1 MLKLPK
7 GLKKKKKGKK
17 SKKDQEL
24 FTEEE
29 LEQYRRE
36 HQNQSALNSAA
47 PSDSEDQP
55 SGGGGGGGVG
65 GSGGGGGTSSGSG
78 VAPTDKP
85 DTDEEWSKFAALTSG
100 IDSVLKKTQGDLD
113 RIKSTSFFQKV
124 PTRVEQ
130 EAKEREE
137 RERREQEER
146 ERAAEEARAREEQ
159 RAAEEL
165 INAVV
170 ELSESEPNS
179 EAEAEQDIF
188 DTGYIDA
195 IASGELP
202 IAYVPESPELESYE
216 GEADPFDTSYAERV
230 IKGPEVSKRGK
241 KLVSIG
247 SAVEVLTGRVESVA
261 GGSTKGNRPRRGIQN
276 LLLASFDE
284 SEQQQQGRSE
294 GEPSVGGEGRQ
305 SEQHSVAAEPQCFS
319 LLDDFT
325 DLPADVPIDLSVSL
339 HLTLQKQQQ
348 EEVASA
354 PEGNGAAPELDL
366 DEFDEL
372 KKRTPV
378 LAGGDDFELL
388 IGDAGSKAAA
398 SSDLPVVDL
407 DEFEPAAVDDPFDTG
422 FVERILPATAV
433 EDDEFDPRAEE
444 PPLPEDDFDFD
455 PRAAERECKR
465 PSTPDLFSVDQPHGS
480 LPVRP
485 DPPAKDLL
493 SGSSTDL
500 AGIAHAPLECTA
512 GGSGAAPAATVD
524 PFDTSDVEFIVAPG
538 RTELKFLEQELLTDG
553 RPAGLSHSLSDPD
566 FDPRANSAEEQ
577 HTAEEEHRTEED
589 FQSLAQRK
597 SSLSLHIA
605 NGAALTG
612 AGGGANRSKSV
623 VFAVPTPDLLKLDGE
638 QSLAKKPL
646 TPYYNREPSLPDADV
661 DPFDTSFVPSV
672 APTQLELSLLERE
685 LNGASLNRSLSDP
698 EFDPR
703 ASPPAA
709 AAAATSGAD
718 LLGVSEG
725 ELHLQKVLTPAR
737 GSAAAVEADPFDT
750 SIAVNLQP
758 GRAELKLLE
767 DELIPP
773 VAAEC
778 AGAVPDILSDG
789 APEASSVFV
798 KVLTPQASSGSLD
811 LAGGAE
817 QEEIDPFDTSF
828 VPSLGPGR
836 AEIKLLESELID
848 QH

>member
-55 SGGGGGGGVG
+55 G
-65 GSGGGGGTSSGSG
+65 GSEK
-78 VAPTDKP
+78 PEKPDKP
-85 DTDEEWSKFAALTSG
+85 ETDEEWSKFAALTSG
-100 IDSVLKKTQGDLD
+100 VDSVLKKTQGDLD

-146 ERAAEEARAREEQ
+146 ERAAEAAKVEEEQ

-179 EAEAEQDIF
+179 EAEEDIF

-202 IAYVPESPELESYE
+202 IAYVPESPVLESFE
-216 GEADPFDTSYAERV
+216 GEDPFDTSYAEKV

-247 SAVEVLTGRVESVA
+247 SAVEVLTGRVESV
-261 GGSTKGNRPRRGIQN
+261 GTGSTKGNRQRRGIQN
-276 LLLASFDE
+276 LLLESFDE
-284 SEQQQQGRSE
+284 GDQRQQGRGD
-294 GEPSVGGEGRQ
+294 GEPAVP
-305 SEQHSVAAEPQCFS
+305 EQDEQAVVEEPQAFS
-319 LLDDFT
+319 LLDDSA
-325 DLPADVPIDLSVSL
+325 DLPTDVPIDLSVSL
-339 HLTLQKQQQ
+339 HLSLQKQHQ
-348 EEVASA
+348 EEEDNRKAQAPAGEAESA
-354 PEGNGAAPELDL
+354 VVQELDL
-366 DEFDEL
+366 DEFDDL
-372 KKRTPV
+372 KNRTPA
-378 LAGGDDFELL
+378 LAGDDFELL
-388 IGDAGSKAAA
+388 TGEAEGSRAKSPSAGG
-398 SSDLPVVDL
+398 LLVVNL
-407 DEFEPAAVDDPFDTG
+407 DEFEDAPVDDPFDTG

-433 EDDEFDPRAEE
+433 EDDEFDPRAGDASD
-444 PPLPEDDFDFD
+444 DDFDFD
-455 PRAAERECKR
+455 PRAAERVER
-465 PSTPDLFSVDQPHGS
+465 AITPDLFSADQPGS
-480 LPVRP
+480 LQVTSGTGTLT
-485 DPPAKDLL
+485 KDLL
-493 SGSSTDL
+493 SGSSSDL

-512 GGSGAAPAATVD
+512 GVSELVTSGD

-538 RTELKFLEQELLTDG
+538 KTELKFLEEELLTDQ
-553 RPAGLSHSLSDPD
+553 AGLSHSLSDPD
-566 FDPRANSAEEQ
+566 FDPRADGDDQATSHEDQ
-577 HTAEEEHRTEED
+577 RTEED

-605 NGAALTG
+605 NGGAL
-612 AGGGANRSKSV
+612 GGNANRSKSV

-638 QSLAKKPL
+638 QSLTKKPL
-646 TPYYNREPSLPDADV
+646 TPYYNREPSLPDVEA

-672 APTQLELSLLERE
+672 APTQLELNLLEQE
-685 LNGASLNRSLSDP
+685 LNNASLHHSLSDP

-703 ASPPAA
+703 ASSPALEVH
-709 AAAATSGAD
+709 SVRSD
-718 LLGVSEG
+718 LLGVSG
-725 ELHLQKVLTPAR
+725 EEEHLQKVLTPAR
-737 GSAAAVEADPFDT
+737 GGEPIEADPFDT

-773 VAAEC
+773 PVRDAN
-778 AGAVPDILSDG
+778 AVSDILSDV
-789 APEASSVFV
+789 AQEPSSVFV
-798 KVLTPQASSGSLD
+798 KVLTPQASCGSLD
-811 LAGGAE
+811 IGAGVGGE
-817 QEEIDPFDTSF
+817 PEEIDPFDTSF

-836 AEIKLLESELID
+836 TEIKLLESELID
-848 QH
+848 Q

>member
-55 SGGGGGGGVG
+55 G
-65 GSGGGGGTSSGSG
+65 GSEKSEN
-78 VAPTDKP
+78 
-85 DTDEEWSKFAALTSG
+85 DEEWSKFAALTSG

-113 RIKSTSFFQKV
+113 RIKSTSFFQKL
-124 PTRVEQ
+124 PTKVEQ

-146 ERAAEEARAREEQ
+146 ERAAEAEKAKEEQ

-179 EAEAEQDIF
+179 EAEEDIF

-202 IAYVPESPELESYE
+202 IAYVPESPVLESFE
-216 GEADPFDTSYAERV
+216 GEDPFDTSYAEKV

-241 KLVSIG
+241 KIVNIG
-247 SAVEVLTGRVESVA
+247 SAVEVLTGRVESV
-261 GGSTKGNRPRRGIQN
+261 GTGSTKVNRQRRGIQN

-284 SEQQQQGRSE
+284 SEQQGRHE
-294 GEPSVGGEGRQ
+294 GEPRFGAEGKS
-305 SEQHSVAAEPQCFS
+305 SEQPAAVEEPATFS
-319 LLDDFT
+319 LLDDSA
-325 DLPADVPIDLSVSL
+325 DLPADVSIDLSVSL
-339 HLTLQKQQQ
+339 HLTLQKQRQEQQQ
-348 EEVASA
+348 EQSEARQEAADGSA
-354 PEGNGAAPELDL
+354 AQALDL
-366 DEFDEL
+366 DEFDDL

-388 IGDAGSKAAA
+388 IGEAAGSKDRAKAA
-398 SSDLPVVDL
+398 SNTNLPVLDL
-407 DEFEPAAVDDPFDTG
+407 DEFEDAPVDDPFDTG

-444 PPLPEDDFDFD
+444 PEVPEDDFDFD
-455 PRAAERECKR
+455 PRAAERDEKR
-465 PSTPDLFSVDQPHGS
+465 PSTPDLFSVDQHSSLQVSVAGS
-480 LPVRP
+480 GTLT
-485 DPPAKDLL
+485 KDLL
-493 SGSSTDL
+493 SGSSSDL
-500 AGIAHAPLECTA
+500 AGISHAPLECTA
-512 GGSGAAPAATVD
+512 GGIPAASASSKAD

-538 RTELKFLEQELLTDG
+538 KTELKFLEEELLTDRG
-553 RPAGLSHSLSDPD
+553 SGLSHSLSDPD
-566 FDPRANSAEEQ
+566 FDPRGETEEEAGTAQEEQ
-577 HTAEEEHRTEED
+577 RTEED

-597 SSLSLHIA
+597 SSLSLHIG
-605 NGAALTG
+605 NGGTV
-612 AGGGANRSKSV
+612 GGSANRSKSV

-638 QSLAKKPL
+638 QSITKKPL
-646 TPYYNREPSLPDADV
+646 TPYYNREPSLPDVEA

-672 APTQLELSLLERE
+672 APTQLELSLLEQE
-685 LNGASLNRSLSDP
+685 LNSASLHHSLSDP

-703 ASPPAA
+703 ADSFPAA
-709 AAAATSGAD
+709 AAAPAARSD
-718 LLGVSEG
+718 LLGVSE
-725 ELHLQKVLTPAR
+725 EEHLQKVLTPAR
-737 GSAAAVEADPFDT
+737 GGVEVEADPFDT

-773 VAAEC
+773 VAKDSS
-778 AGAVPDILSDG
+778 VVSDILSDG
-789 APEASSVFV
+789 APEPSSVFV
-798 KVLTPQASSGSLD
+798 KVLTPQASNSSLD
-811 LAGGAE
+811 LGIGGAE
-817 QEEIDPFDTSF
+817 PEDIDPFDTSF

-848 QH
+848 Q

>member
-55 SGGGGGGGVG
+55 G
-65 GSGGGGGTSSGSG
+65 GSEKSEN
-78 VAPTDKP
+78 
-85 DTDEEWSKFAALTSG
+85 DEEWSKFAALTSG

-124 PTRVEQ
+124 PTKVEQ
-130 EAKEREE
+130 EAREREE

-146 ERAAEEARAREEQ
+146 ERAAEAEKAKEEQ

-179 EAEAEQDIF
+179 EAEEDIF

-202 IAYVPESPELESYE
+202 IAYVPESPVLESFE
-216 GEADPFDTSYAERV
+216 GEDPFDTSYAEKV

-241 KLVSIG
+241 KIVNIG
-247 SAVEVLTGRVESVA
+247 SAVEVLTGRVESV
-261 GGSTKGNRPRRGIQN
+261 GTGSTKGNRQRRGIQN

-284 SEQQQQGRSE
+284 SEQQQQGRNE
-294 GEPSVGGEGRQ
+294 GEPRFGAEGKS
-305 SEQHSVAAEPQCFS
+305 SEQSVVAEEPATFS
-319 LLDDFT
+319 LLDDSA

-348 EEVASA
+348 EQQQEEGETHQDASDA
-354 PEGNGAAPELDL
+354 GAAPVLDL
-366 DEFDEL
+366 DEFDDL

-388 IGDAGSKAAA
+388 IGDTTGSKDPAKAAGNA
-398 SSDLPVVDL
+398 NLPVVDL
-407 DEFEPAAVDDPFDTG
+407 DEFEDAPVDDPFDTG

-444 PPLPEDDFDFD
+444 PEVPEDDFDFD
-455 PRAAERECKR
+455 PRAAEREEKR
-465 PSTPDLFSVDQPHGS
+465 PSTPDLFSVDQHSS
-480 LPVRP
+480 LQVSAP
-485 DPPAKDLL
+485 DSGTLTKDLL
-493 SGSSTDL
+493 SGSSSDL

-512 GGSGAAPAATVD
+512 GGVPAASASSTAD

-538 RTELKFLEQELLTDG
+538 KTELKFLEEELLTDRG
-553 RPAGLSHSLSDPD
+553 AGLSHSLSDPD
-566 FDPRANSAEEQ
+566 FDPRAE
-577 HTAEEEHRTEED
+577 AEEEARTAQEEQRTEED

-597 SSLSLHIA
+597 SSLSLHIG
-605 NGAALTG
+605 NGGAL
-612 AGGGANRSKSV
+612 GGGANRSKSV

-638 QSLAKKPL
+638 QSIAKKPL
-646 TPYYNREPSLPDADV
+646 TPYYNREPSLPDVEA

-672 APTQLELSLLERE
+672 APTQLELSLLEQE
-685 LNGASLNRSLSDP
+685 LNSASLHHSLSDP

-703 ASPPAA
+703 ADSFPTAA
-709 AAAATSGAD
+709 PTTRSD
-718 LLGVSEG
+718 LLGVSE
-725 ELHLQKVLTPAR
+725 EEHLQKVLTPAR
-737 GSAAAVEADPFDT
+737 GGVEVEADPFDT

-773 VAAEC
+773 VAKDSS
-778 AGAVPDILSDG
+778 VVSDILSDG

-798 KVLTPQASSGSLD
+798 KVLTPQASNSSLD
-811 LAGGAE
+811 LGGIGGAE
-817 QEEIDPFDTSF
+817 AEDIDPFDTSF

-848 QH
+848 Q

>member
-55 SGGGGGGGVG
+55 G
-65 GSGGGGGTSSGSG
+65 GSEKSEN
-78 VAPTDKP
+78 
-85 DTDEEWSKFAALTSG
+85 DEEWSKFAALTSG

-124 PTRVEQ
+124 PTKVEQ
-130 EAKEREE
+130 EAREREE

-146 ERAAEEARAREEQ
+146 ERAAEVAKAQEEQ

-179 EAEAEQDIF
+179 EAEEDIF

-202 IAYVPESPELESYE
+202 IAYVPESPVLESFE
-216 GEADPFDTSYAERV
+216 GEDPFDTSYAEKV

-241 KLVSIG
+241 KIVNIG
-247 SAVEVLTGRVESVA
+247 SAVEVLTGRVESV
-261 GGSTKGNRPRRGIQN
+261 GTGSTKGNRQRRGIQN

-284 SEQQQQGRSE
+284 GSEQQQGRNE
-294 GEPSVGGEGRQ
+294 GESRLGAEGK
-305 SEQHSVAAEPQCFS
+305 AAEQQPAEEPQTFS
-319 LLDDFT
+319 LLDDSA

-339 HLTLQKQQQ
+339 HLSLQKQQQ
-348 EEVASA
+348 EQQQE
-354 PEGNGAAPELDL
+354 EGESHPDPAGTGVAPELDL
-366 DEFDEL
+366 DEFDDL

-388 IGDAGSKAAA
+388 IGDAAAKERIPKGPTNA
-398 SSDLPVVDL
+398 DLPVVDL
-407 DEFEPAAVDDPFDTG
+407 DEFEDAPVDDPFDTG

-444 PPLPEDDFDFD
+444 PEVPEDDFDFD
-455 PRAAERECKR
+455 PRAAERDEKR
-465 PSTPDLFSVDQPHGS
+465 PSTPDLFSVDQNSSLQVAAGAGS
-480 LPVRP
+480 LT
-485 DPPAKDLL
+485 KDLL
-493 SGSSTDL
+493 SGSSSDL

-512 GGSGAAPAATVD
+512 GGIPTASAPAAAD

-538 RTELKFLEQELLTDG
+538 KTELKFLEEELLTDRG
-553 RPAGLSHSLSDPD
+553 AGLSHSLSDPD
-566 FDPRANSAEEQ
+566 FDPRGEAEKEDEHTATQEEQ
-577 HTAEEEHRTEED
+577 RTEED

-597 SSLSLHIA
+597 SSLSLHIS
-605 NGAALTG
+605 NGGPL
-612 AGGGANRSKSV
+612 GANRSKSV

-638 QSLAKKPL
+638 QSIAKKPL
-646 TPYYNREPSLPDADV
+646 TPYYNREPSLQDVEV

-672 APTQLELSLLERE
+672 APTQLELSLLEQE
-685 LNGASLNRSLSDP
+685 LNSASLHHSLSDP

-703 ASPPAA
+703 ADSPTAA
-709 AAAATSGAD
+709 PSNTRSD
-718 LLGVSEG
+718 LLGVSE
-725 ELHLQKVLTPAR
+725 EEHLQKVLTPAR
-737 GSAAAVEADPFDT
+737 GGTAAAVEADPFDT

-773 VAAEC
+773 VAKDSS
-778 AGAVPDILSDG
+778 VVSDILSDG

-798 KVLTPQASSGSLD
+798 KVLTPQASNSSID
-811 LAGGAE
+811 LGGGIGGLE
-817 QEEIDPFDTSF
+817 SEEIDPFDTSF

-848 QH
+848 Q

>member
-36 HQNQSALNSAA
+36 HQNHSALNSAA

-55 SGGGGGGGVG
+55 G
-65 GSGGGGGTSSGSG
+65 GSEKSENN
-78 VAPTDKP
+78 
-85 DTDEEWSKFAALTSG
+85 EEWSKFAALTSG

-124 PTRVEQ
+124 PTKVEQ
-130 EAKEREE
+130 EAREREE

-146 ERAAEEARAREEQ
+146 ERAAEAAKVQEEQ

-179 EAEAEQDIF
+179 EAEEDIF

-202 IAYVPESPELESYE
+202 IAYVPESPVLESFE
-216 GEADPFDTSYAERV
+216 GEDPFDTSYAEKL

-241 KLVSIG
+241 KIVNIG
-247 SAVEVLTGRVESVA
+247 SAVEVLTGRVESV
-261 GGSTKGNRPRRGIQN
+261 GTGSTKGNRQRRGIQN

-284 SEQQQQGRSE
+284 SEQQGRNGAE
-294 GEPSVGGEGRQ
+294 LRFGGEGKPA
-305 SEQHSVAAEPQCFS
+305 EQLQIEQPQAFS
-319 LLDDFT
+319 LLDDSA

-339 HLTLQKQQQ
+339 HLTLQKQYQEQQQ
-348 EEVASA
+348 EEGGIHQEATADTGV
-354 PEGNGAAPELDL
+354 ETELNL
-366 DEFDEL
+366 DEFDDL

-378 LAGGDDFELL
+378 ISGVEFELL
-388 IGDAGSKAAA
+388 IGDSGSKEKAPANA
-398 SSDLPVVDL
+398 DLPVVDL
-407 DEFEPAAVDDPFDTG
+407 DEFEDAPVNDPFDTG
-422 FVERILPATAV
+422 FVERILPATTV

-444 PPLPEDDFDFD
+444 PEVPVDDFDFD
-455 PRAAERECKR
+455 PRAAEPEEKR
-465 PSTPDLFSVDQPHGS
+465 LSSPDLFSVDQTNLLQAAYEAS
-480 LPVRP
+480 TL
-485 DPPAKDLL
+485 AKDLL
-493 SGSSTDL
+493 SGSSSDL

-512 GGSGAAPAATVD
+512 GGVRTASTSLTAD

-538 RTELKFLEQELLTDG
+538 KTELKFLEEELLTDRG
-553 RPAGLSHSLSDPD
+553 PGLNHSLSDPN
-566 FDPRANSAEEQ
+566 FDPRAGGEKEHHTTQQEEQ
-577 HTAEEEHRTEED
+577 RTEED

-597 SSLSLHIA
+597 SSLSLHIG
-605 NGAALTG
+605 NGG
-612 AGGGANRSKSV
+612 PVGGGANRSKSV

-638 QSLAKKPL
+638 QAIAKKPL
-646 TPYYNREPSLPDADV
+646 TPYYNREPSLPDVDA

-672 APTQLELSLLERE
+672 APTQLELSLLEKE
-685 LNGASLNRSLSDP
+685 LNSASLHHSLSDP

-703 ASPPAA
+703 AESPTAPPPS
-709 AAAATSGAD
+709 TRSD
-718 LLGVSEG
+718 LLGVSEQ
-725 ELHLQKVLTPAR
+725 EHLQKVLTPAR
-737 GSAAAVEADPFDT
+737 GGASIEADPFDT

-767 DELIPP
+767 EELIPP
-773 VAAEC
+773 VAKDSS
-778 AGAVPDILSDG
+778 VVSDILSDV

-798 KVLTPQASSGSLD
+798 KVLTPQASNSSID
-811 LAGGAE
+811 LGGGIGGAE
-817 QEEIDPFDTSF
+817 PEEIDPFDTSF

-848 QH
+848 Q

>member
-55 SGGGGGGGVG
+55 AAASSAAAAAAG
-65 GSGGGGGTSSGSG
+65 GSE
-78 VAPTDKP
+78 KP
-85 DTDEEWSKFAALTSG
+85 ESENEEWSKFAALTSG

-130 EAKEREE
+130 EAREREE

-146 ERAAEEARAREEQ
+146 EREAEAAKAREEQ

-179 EAEAEQDIF
+179 EAEEDIF

-202 IAYVPESPELESYE
+202 IAYVPESPVLESFE
-216 GEADPFDTSYAERV
+216 GEDPFDTSYAEKV

-247 SAVEVLTGRVESVA
+247 SAVEVLTGRVESV
-261 GGSTKGNRPRRGIQN
+261 GTGSTKGSRQRRGIQN

-284 SEQQQQGRSE
+284 GAGEQSKGE
-294 GEPSVGGEGRQ
+294 GEPSVG
-305 SEQHSVAAEPQCFS
+305 EQAVEEQPQAFS
-319 LLDDFT
+319 LLDDSA

-348 EEVASA
+348 QEKEHQEAGEAQQDATAGESGA
-354 PEGNGAAPELDL
+354 AAPELDL
-366 DEFDEL
+366 DEFDDL
-372 KKRTPV
+372 KKRTPT

-388 IGDAGSKAAA
+388 IGDAGSKTKG
-398 SSDLPVVDL
+398 DLPVVDL
-407 DEFEPAAVDDPFDTG
+407 DEFETAPSDDPFDTG

-444 PPLPEDDFDFD
+444 PTAPEDDFDFD
-455 PRAAERECKR
+455 PRAAERQQA
-465 PSTPDLFSVDQPHGS
+465 DLFPVQDQAPTS
-480 LPVRP
+480 AP
-485 DPPAKDLL
+485 DLL
-493 SGSSTDL
+493 SGSSGDL
-500 AGIAHAPLECTA
+500 AGIAHAPLEAVGA
-512 GGSGAAPAATVD
+512 GGRAGAATTASTD
-524 PFDTSDVEFIVAPG
+524 PFDTSDVELIVAPG
-538 RTELKFLEQELLTDG
+538 KTELKFLEQELLAG
-553 RPAGLSHSLSDPD
+553 GLSHSLSDPD
-566 FDPRANSAEEQ
+566 FDPRGDSEDRQAEEGEQ
-577 HTAEEEHRTEED
+577 RSEEG
-589 FQSLAQRK
+589 FPSLAQRK

-605 NGAALTG
+605 NGA
-612 AGGGANRSKSV
+612 ANRSKSV

-646 TPYYNREPSLPDADV
+646 TPYYNREPSLPDAEA
-661 DPFDTSFVPSV
+661 DPFDTSFVPPV
-672 APTQLELSLLERE
+672 APTQLELSLLEQE
-685 LNGASLNRSLSDP
+685 LSNGAPLRQSLSDP

-703 ASPPAA
+703 AASPAPAA
-709 AAAATSGAD
+709 EGPRSD
-718 LLGVSEG
+718 LLGVSE
-725 ELHLQKVLTPAR
+725 EERDLQKVLTPAR
-737 GSAAAVEADPFDT
+737 SAARAAVEADPFDT

-767 DELIPP
+767 DELLPP
-773 VAAEC
+773 VPKDSS
-778 AGAVPDILSDG
+778 AVSDILSDG

-811 LAGGAE
+811 LGGAGE
-817 QEEIDPFDTSF
+817 QEQEIDPFDTSF

-836 AEIKLLESELID
+836 AEIRLLESELID
-848 QH
+848 Q

>member
-55 SGGGGGGGVG
+55 G
-65 GSGGGGGTSSGSG
+65 GSEKSEN
-78 VAPTDKP
+78 
-85 DTDEEWSKFAALTSG
+85 DEEWSKFAALTSG

-124 PTRVEQ
+124 PTKVEQ
-130 EAKEREE
+130 EAREREE

-146 ERAAEEARAREEQ
+146 ERAAEAAKVQEEQ

-179 EAEAEQDIF
+179 EAEEDIF

-202 IAYVPESPELESYE
+202 IAYVPESPVLESFE
-216 GEADPFDTSYAERV
+216 GEDPFDTSYAEKV

-241 KLVSIG
+241 KIVNIG
-247 SAVEVLTGRVESVA
+247 SAVEVLTGRVESV
-261 GGSTKGNRPRRGIQN
+261 GTGSTKGNRQRRGIQN

-284 SEQQQQGRSE
+284 SEQQGRNE
-294 GEPSVGGEGRQ
+294 TTEPRLGGEGKPA
-305 SEQHSVAAEPQCFS
+305 EQQQVEEPQAFS
-319 LLDDFT
+319 LLDDSA

-339 HLTLQKQQQ
+339 HLTLQKQHQEQQQ
-348 EEVASA
+348 EEGELHQEAT
-354 PEGNGAAPELDL
+354 GDIGAGTELDL
-366 DEFDEL
+366 DEFDDL

-378 LAGGDDFELL
+378 IAGGDDFELL
-388 IGDAGSKAAA
+388 IGDSGSKEKVPANA
-398 SSDLPVVDL
+398 DLPVVDL
-407 DEFEPAAVDDPFDTG
+407 DEFEDGPVDDPFDTG

-444 PPLPEDDFDFD
+444 PEVPEDDFDFD
-455 PRAAERECKR
+455 PRAAEREEKR
-465 PSTPDLFSVDQPHGS
+465 PSTPDLFSVDQTNS
-480 LPVRP
+480 LQVAPE
-485 DPPAKDLL
+485 AAALTKDLL
-493 SGSSTDL
+493 SGSSSDL

-512 GGSGAAPAATVD
+512 GGVPTASISSTAD

-538 RTELKFLEQELLTDG
+538 KTELKFLEEELLTDRG
-553 RPAGLSHSLSDPD
+553 PGLSHSLSDPD
-566 FDPRANSAEEQ
+566 FDPRAEGEDDHRTTQEEQ
-577 HTAEEEHRTEED
+577 RTEED

-597 SSLSLHIA
+597 SSLSLHIG
-605 NGAALTG
+605 NGG
-612 AGGGANRSKSV
+612 PVGGGGANRSKSV

-638 QSLAKKPL
+638 QSIAKKPL
-646 TPYYNREPSLPDADV
+646 TPYYNREPSLSDVDA

-672 APTQLELSLLERE
+672 APTQLELSLLEQE
-685 LNGASLNRSLSDP
+685 LNSASLHHSLSDP

-703 ASPPAA
+703 ADTSTAA
-709 AAAATSGAD
+709 APSSTRSD
-718 LLGVSEG
+718 LLGVSE
-725 ELHLQKVLTPAR
+725 EEHLQKVLTPAR
-737 GSAAAVEADPFDT
+737 GGAAVVEADPFDT

-773 VAAEC
+773 VAKDSS
-778 AGAVPDILSDG
+778 VVSDILSDV

-798 KVLTPQASSGSLD
+798 KVLTPQASNSSID
-811 LAGGAE
+811 LGGGIE
-817 QEEIDPFDTSF
+817 PEEIDPFDTSF

-848 QH
+848 Q